1 MQKIL
6 GFLRLIISVMFDFG
20 PLSDSGISRG
30 RKVFGL
36 LLNRLVGSRIQLGR
50 PLFFRSIM
58 PRSE

>member
-30 RKVFGL
+30 RKAFGL
-36 LLNRLVGSRIQLGR
+36 LLNRLVGSDTT
-50 PLFFRSIM
+50 RS
-58 PRSE
+58 PTVLQEYNASL